1 MREYESLFIFACS
14 CINRPGVTD
23 KLAKVTT
30 SSAGW
35 GVTADVSGVS
45 FRGDASV
52 LELGSGDGCPAECA
66 KPHELYPLTRGTVE
80 ASHVACSSVL
90 RLKHLPEAGISL
102 GSEPL

>member
-1 MREYESLFIFACS
+1 M
-14 CINRPGVTD
+14 TD
-23 KLAKVTT
+23 KVAKVTT